1 MRKIQKKMKKNKK
14 NVFWVLTFSHFRGI
28 IIVVKNIFSKWRKKN
43 MKATGFRVIA
53 VLFILLGVAAGVVA
67 FVATDAA
74 IEGILALILSVAL
87 GVVISFIFFAIA
99 ANKEKRER
107 IRASMEAVENA
118 TVLDPIEEPAVE
130 DIVLDEEIPNFEEIP
145 DFNATEE
152 INFIEEPAEIIEDAP
167 KKYHPAYQYVRD
179 KIVEKTPVTNEQ
191 IDKAEKIGKIAIP
204 VAAVATVALM
214 AAKLVSY
221 RKNETRRRTFFDWLG

>member
-107 IRASMEAVENA
+107 IRASMEAVEDA
-118 TVLDPIEEPAVE
+118 TVLDPIEDIIVDEVLEETETEVEELPEFNPEEDLAVE
-130 DIVLDEEIPNFEEIP
+130 PVEEVEL
-145 DFNATEE
+145 
-152 INFIEEPAEIIEDAP
+152 P
-167 KKYHPAYQYVRD
+167 KTKYQILRD
-179 KIVEKTPVTNEQ
+179 KIVEKTPITYEQ
-191 IDKAEKIGKIAIP
+191 LDKAEKVGKVAIP
-204 VAAVATVALM
+204 VAAAATLVLM
-214 AAKLVSY
+214 VAKLASY
-221 RKNETRRRTFFDWLG
+221 RKQEIRRRTFFDWLG